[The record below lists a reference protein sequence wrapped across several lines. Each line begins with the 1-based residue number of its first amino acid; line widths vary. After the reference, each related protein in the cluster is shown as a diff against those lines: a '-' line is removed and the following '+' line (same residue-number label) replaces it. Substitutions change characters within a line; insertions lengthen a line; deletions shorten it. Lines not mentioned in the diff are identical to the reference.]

1 MEWTDTY
8 NTLKFMFNIL
18 LSTSLK
24 KKKARNLLCVY
35 WEGGKVHVPCVHL
48 GMESSSTTW
57 ALWIKTKVN
66 ALRQAP

>member
-24 KKKARNLLCVY
+24 KKKPETFCVCI
-35 WEGGKVHVPCVHL
+35 GKEEKYMCHVF
-48 GMESSSTTW
+48 
-57 ALWIKTKVN
+57 I
-66 ALRQAP
+66 

>member
-24 KKKARNLLCVY
+24 KKKKPETFCVCI
-35 WEGGKVHVPCVHL
+35 GKEEKYMCHVF
-48 GMESSSTTW
+48 
-57 ALWIKTKVN
+57 I
-66 ALRQAP
+66 